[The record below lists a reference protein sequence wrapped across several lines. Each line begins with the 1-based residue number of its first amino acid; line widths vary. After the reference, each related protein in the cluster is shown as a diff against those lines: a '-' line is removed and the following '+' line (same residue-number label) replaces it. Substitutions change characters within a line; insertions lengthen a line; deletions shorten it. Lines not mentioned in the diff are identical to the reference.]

1 MAFSVTATSTNL
13 FCPSLVLGT
22 LEEALAEDPN
32 RKCFRL
38 IGGVLTERTVKEVVP
53 ALKTNRDGVCISF
66 ILRRTSSHI
75 LYSDHKRCI
84 NPWFPVQDQRTGV

>member
-1 MAFSVTATSTNL
+1 M
-13 FCPSLVLGT
+13 GT

-53 ALKTNRDGVCISF
+53 ALKTNRDNVCISF
-66 ILRRTSSHI
+66 NLHRTNPYVHIQIAKVVSTLGSQYKTKEEEFDKFKRDYGIRPVSSV
-75 LYSDHKRCI
+75 S
-84 NPWFPVQDQRTGV
+84 